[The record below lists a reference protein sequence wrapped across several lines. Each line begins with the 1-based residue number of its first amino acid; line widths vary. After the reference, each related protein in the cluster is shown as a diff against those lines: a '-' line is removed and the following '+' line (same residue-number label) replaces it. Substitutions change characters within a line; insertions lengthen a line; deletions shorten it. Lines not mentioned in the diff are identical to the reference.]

1 MGKKLPRTRV
11 LGRITSAGVELE
23 LYAQPTQN
31 VWWKYRQKKS
41 PTANHASR
49 TAIESLRIHVPGP
62 PMRVRFVSQI
72 S

>member
-1 MGKKLPRTRV
+1 MASKNPHKIGARQMGKKLPRTRV

-41 PTANHASR
+41 PTANHAS
-49 TAIESLRIHVPGP
+49 
-62 PMRVRFVSQI
+62 
-72 S
+72 